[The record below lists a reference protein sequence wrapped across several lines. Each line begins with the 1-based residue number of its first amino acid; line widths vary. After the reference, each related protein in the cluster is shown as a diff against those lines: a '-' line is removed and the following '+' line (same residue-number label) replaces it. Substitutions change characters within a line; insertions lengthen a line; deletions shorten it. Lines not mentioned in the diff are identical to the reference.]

1 MYQSLKE
8 GYMNNSGKNPWQNQK
23 TPPNLDDLIVKFFR
37 KHFKSSN
44 STNQANQFMILLL
57 MIVIVAM
64 WAASGIFT
72 VQPGEKAVVLRFG
85 QLNRIYDSGIHWIPM
100 GMDSKY
106 IVNVKKINNEE
117 IEAEMLTKDENYAIV
132 RLSVFYQINQ
142 PQNYLFNSTNPR
154 HILSQT
160 IQSALRHVVGHSS
173 LDGILTK
180 DRDLIKI
187 QIEEKI
193 RQILTIYKIGIKVTD
208 VKIVDARPPD
218 SVKVAFDD
226 VVKAREDEH
235 KIINLAKAYEN
246 KVVPVANGK
255 ANRLINEAEAYREKV
270 TLQAN
275 ADIAQYL
282 ALIPE
287 FKRHPDI
294 TKFRIYMTGLDPIL
308 KDTHKIVVTG
318 KQNLNVLS
326 LSKLL
331 DKRN

>member
-1 MYQSLKE
+1 
-8 GYMNNSGKNPWQNQK
+8 MNNSGKNPWQNQK
-23 TPPNLDDLIVKFFR
+23 SPPNLDDLIANFFK

-44 STNQANQFMILLL
+44 NTNQVNQFMILLL
-57 MIVIVAM
+57 LFVILAM
-64 WAASGIFT
+64 WGVGGLFT

-85 QLNRIYDSGIHWIPM
+85 KLNNTYDSGIHWIPL
-100 GMDSKY
+100 GVDSKY

-117 IEAEMLTKDENYAIV
+117 VEAEMLTKDENYAIV

-142 PQNYLFNSTNPR
+142 PANYLFNSTNPR

-160 IQSALRHVVGHSS
+160 IQSALRHVVGHSG
-173 LDGILTK
+173 LDSILTK
-180 DRDLIKI
+180 DRDLVKI
-187 QIEEKI
+187 QIEDKI
-193 RQILTIYKIGIKVTD
+193 RQILKIYNIGINVTD

-218 SVKVAFDD
+218 TVKPAFDD

-246 KVVPVANGK
+246 QVVPVAKGK
-255 ANRLINEAEAYREKV
+255 ANRLLNEAAAYREKV
-270 TLQAN
+270 TLKAK

-287 FKRHPDI
+287 FKKHPDI
-294 TKFRIYMTGLDPIL
+294 TKFRIYMSGLDPIL
-308 KDTHKIVVTG
+308 KQTHKIVVTG
-318 KQNLNVLS
+318 KQSLNVLS
-326 LSKLL
+326 LSKLF